1 MKNKEVTKRKLLDAV
16 GSIIKTKG
24 FGGLGV
30 NKVAKAAGVSKILI
44 YRYFGTYNQL
54 IITYVREKDFWVNYS
69 SGHQQEN
76 DCDLSVLEHITLLL
90 KNEFNHFYDH
100 CELEAALLKELANN
114 NTLLKDISN
123 NSTLHSRTL
132 QPAKG
137 QNKSDHTTYFYIIS
151 ALLIAG
157 THQLF
162 LQKQA
167 DEGTP
172 QQIVALEP
180 KSQLLQ
186 SIAQIV
192 HWTFG

>member
-1 MKNKEVTKRKLLDAV
+1 MKNKEATKRKLLDAV
-16 GSIIKTKG
+16 GDTIKTKG

-30 NKVAKAAGVSKILI
+30 NKIAKAAGVSKVLI
-44 YRYFGTYNQL
+44 YRYFGSFNQL
-54 IITYVREKDFWVNYS
+54 IIAYVREKDFWVNYS
-69 SGHQQEN
+69 SGHQQDN
-76 DCDLSVLEHITLLL
+76 DCNLSVLEHISLLL

-123 NSTLHSRTL
+123 NSTLHNREL
-132 QPAKG
+132 KPAKG
-137 QNKSDHTTYFYIIS
+137 ENKSDHKTYFYIIS
-151 ALLIAG
+151 TLLIAG

-162 LQKQA
+162 LQRHA
-167 DEGTP
+167 NEGAVH
-172 QQIVALEP
+172 QIVTQEP
-180 KSQLLQ
+180 KSQLLH